1 MRTKYI
7 GFVKTSFSSPSLP
20 FRIGGYAPGK
30 NSQFPSFTH
39 PPRTSTLRSRRIQK
53 RSKVAFRKSQH
64 AHKAKRF
71 FPSLPGLV
79 RCPIPT
85 IESVKGSCTRLCE
98 KSDKKLGR
106 NAQLPPSFLFF
117 SPLFSENNAIHQSVS
132 RGGDTKHLR
141 QQRKH
146 AHKRNC
152 TRPTFLRKNKRRHS
166 LPMPV
171 LRTAD
176 RPTCVCLP
184 NPLRF
189 VRAQKKQ
196 LSIFRWIAVRKD
208 VGAEG
213 FEPPTLCL

>member
-20 FRIGGYAPGK
+20 FRIGGYAPEK

-39 PPRTSTLRSRRIQK
+39 PPRTSILRSRRIRK
-53 RSKVAFRKSQH
+53 RSKAAFRKSQH
-64 AHKAKRF
+64 AHKGKHF
-71 FPSLPGLV
+71 FPSLPGLI
-79 RCPIPT
+79 RCPFPT

-106 NAQLPPSFLFF
+106 NTRLPPSFLFF

-146 AHKRNC
+146 AHKRNY
-152 TRPTFLRKNKRRHS
+152 TRPLLRKNTRRHN
-166 LPMPV
+166 LPAPV
-171 LRTAD
+171 MHTAD
-176 RPTCVCLP
+176 RRTCVHFR
-184 NPLRF
+184 PLSPFRS
-189 VRAQKKQ
+189 RTKKQ
-196 LSIFRWIAVRKD
+196 LPIFRWIAV
-208 VGAEG
+208 
-213 FEPPTLCL
+213 

>member
-20 FRIGGYAPGK
+20 FRIGGYAPGG

-39 PPRTSTLRSRRIQK
+39 PPRTSTLRSRRIPK

-79 RCPIPT
+79 RCPFPT
-85 IESVKGSCTRLCE
+85 IESVKGRCTRLCE

-117 SPLFSENNAIHQSVS
+117 SPLFSENNATHRSVS
-132 RGGDTKHLR
+132 RGGAPNTYGNSANTL
-141 QQRKH
+141 
-146 AHKRNC
+146 
-152 TRPTFLRKNKRRHS
+152 TRETAPVRHS
-166 LPMPV
+166 YAKQM
-171 LRTAD
+171 TAQPAD
-176 RPTCVCLP
+176 AGFAHSRLP
-184 NPLRF
+184 NLRASPQPPPF
-189 VRAQKKQ
+189 RSRTKKQ
-196 LSIFRWIAVRKD
+196 LPIFRWIAVRKD

>member
-146 AHKRNC
+146 ARKRNC
-152 TRPTFLRKNKRRHS
+152 IRPTFHAKRTTAQPADAGFAHS
-166 LPMPV
+166 
-171 LRTAD
+171 R
-176 RPTCVCLP
+176 LP
-184 NPLRF
+184 NLRVSPTPLSVSF
-189 VRAQKKQ
+189 VHKKN
-196 LSIFRWIAVRKD
+196 SYPSSD
-208 VGAEG
+208 G
-213 FEPPTLCL
+213 

>member
-20 FRIGGYAPGK
+20 FRIEGYAPGK

-79 RCPIPT
+79 RCPYPT
-85 IESVKGSCTRLCE
+85 IESVKESCTRLCE
-98 KSDKKLGR
+98 KSDRKQGKKCSTSPVFSL
-106 NAQLPPSFLFF
+106 FL
-117 SPLFSENNAIHQSVS
+117 SAFSENNAIHQSVS

-146 AHKRNC
+146 AHRE
-152 TRPTFLRKNKRRHS
+152 TTPVRHS
-166 LPMPV
+166 YAKTNDGTTSRSRFCAQP
-171 LRTAD
+171 TAKL
-176 RPTCVCLP
+176 TCVP
-184 NPLRF
+184 PLQFRSCT
-189 VRAQKKQ
+189 KKQ

>member
-39 PPRTSTLRSRRIQK
+39 PPRTSILRSRRIRK
-53 RSKVAFRKSQH
+53 RSKAAFRKSLH
-64 AHKAKRF
+64 AHKRKHF
-71 FPSLPGLV
+71 CSSLPGLI
-79 RCPIPT
+79 RCPFPT

-117 SPLFSENNAIHQSVS
+117 SPLF
-132 RGGDTKHLR
+132 
-141 QQRKH
+141 QRTTPFINRFLEEETPNTYDNS
-146 AHKRNC
+146 ANTL
-152 TRPTFLRKNKRRHS
+152 TRETAPDRHSTQNERRHS

-176 RPTCVCLP
+176 CPTCVCPPPRSLFRSCTKKTATHLP
-184 NPLRF
+184 MD
-189 VRAQKKQ
+189 
-196 LSIFRWIAVRKD
+196 S
-208 VGAEG
+208 
-213 FEPPTLCL
+213 CLKECGR

>member
-1 MRTKYI
+1 M

-30 NSQFPSFTH
+30 NSQLPSFTH

-53 RSKVAFRKSQH
+53 RSKAAFRKSQH
-64 AHKAKRF
+64 THKRKRF
-71 FPSLPGLV
+71 FSSLPGLV
-79 RCPIPT
+79 PCPIPA
-85 IESVKGSCTRLCE
+85 IESVKGSCTQLCE

-152 TRPTFLRKNKRRHS
+152 TRPTFLRKTNDGTACRRR
-166 LPMPV
+166 LC
-171 LRTAD
+171 TQ
-176 RPTCVCLP
+176 PTTELACTFP
-184 NPLRF
+184 HPLAFRSHT
-189 VRAQKKQ
+189 KKQ
-196 LSIFRWIAVRKD
+196 LSIFRWIAV
-208 VGAEG
+208 
-213 FEPPTLCL
+213 

>member
-20 FRIGGYAPGK
+20 FRIGGYAPEK

-39 PPRTSTLRSRRIQK
+39 PPRTSILRSRRIRK
-53 RSKVAFRKSQH
+53 RSKAAFRKSQH
-64 AHKAKRF
+64 THKRKHF
-71 FPSLPGLV
+71 CSSLPGLI
-79 RCPIPT
+79 RCPFPT

-106 NAQLPPSFLFF
+106 NTRLPPSFLFF

-146 AHKRNC
+146 AHKRNY
-152 TRPTFLRKNKRRHS
+152 TRPLLRKNTRRHN
-166 LPMPV
+166 LPAPV
-171 LRTAD
+171 MHTAD
-176 RPTCVCLP
+176 RRTCVHFR
-184 NPLRF
+184 PLSPFRS
-189 VRAQKKQ
+189 RTKKQ
-196 LSIFRWIAVRKD
+196 LPIFRWIAV
-208 VGAEG
+208 
-213 FEPPTLCL
+213 